1 MRVTWPRPIQ
11 GWRTLLGE
19 IAIIVVGVLIA
30 LGAQQAVEDY
40 KWNRD
45 VAAGREAL
53 RNDYVEIVV
62 NARER
67 IGLDRC
73 LRNHLNEVARLLAR
87 SPGQTPGIGPFGSPP
102 ERPWAPAS
110 WGSLVATGVSTHMP
124 RREMLA
130 HARIADSAHQAEARI
145 AEEMLHWSYIY
156 ALTGPARPF
165 ASGEEAA
172 IRQSLARA
180 MYLLNLSRLQAPQI
194 ERQILESGILS
205 AADLREAAIG
215 TEVLRSG
222 PNWRASCAPMAPSS
236 GQLIAAPY
244 DPAIQFD
251 PLHRATAE
259 EAAKLRAR

>member
-1 MRVTWPRPIQ
+1 MRVSWPRPNQ
-11 GWRTLLGE
+11 GWRILIGE
-19 IAIIVVGVLIA
+19 IVIIVVGVLIA

-45 VAAGREAL
+45 VSAGREAL

-67 IGLDRC
+67 IGLDAC
-73 LRNHLNEVARLLAR
+73 LRRHLNELALLLAR
-87 SPGQTPGIGPFGSPP
+87 FPGRTPGIGRFGSPP
-102 ERPWAPAS
+102 ERPWVPAS

-130 HARIADSAHQAEARI
+130 HARIAESARQAEQRV
-145 AEEMLHWSYIY
+145 AEEMLHWSHLY
-156 ALTGPARPF
+156 AVTGPARPL

-194 ERQILESGILS
+194 ERTILQSGILNT
-205 AADLREAAIG
+205 ADVREIEIG
-215 TEVLRSG
+215 EDVLRTG
-222 PNWRASCAPMAPSS
+222 PNWRTSCAPIAPTS
-236 GQLIAAPY
+236 GQLMTAPY
-244 DPAIQFD
+244 DPAIQLD
-251 PLHRATAE
+251 PLYRA
-259 EAAKLRAR
+259 EAQAAADLRAR